1 MLAPLQL
8 LHRELRHWL
17 PMVVVLSMLSV
28 VPETLLATVV
38 PDPLAMVSGGAD
50 LDPEVMLSAL
60 AAFLGVAAA
69 KMLVQLVTLM
79 IAFVVLADLTAGRAP
94 NVWAGLA
101 RLGSWRL
108 QGAWIVAGMFEQI
121 AISLWFL
128 GGGAVL
134 IPLGLVTTAAYEE
147 ASGFAAFT
155 RSNELGR
162 LHVSSGTFG
171 PAGTRLAVGVTLA
184 FALWFLCDSLIGLAS
199 CAGSIFSM
207 SSATNC
213 SVSAAV
219 DTSSSPCE
227 RALPSSRRPSS
238 AAKTPTRCSFPPA
251 RCRSSS
257 ACRSCR
263 SRRRSPG
270 SGPWG
275 WSPCRPA
282 G

>member
-207 SSATNC
+207 SSALEGR
-213 SVSAAV
+213 SVESILAGTGAPV
-219 DTSSSPCE
+219 LPAHTGFDVAMDLLLAPL
-227 RALPSSRRPSS
+227 ALM
-238 AAKTPTRCSFPPA
+238 PTIYMMTLQQITYWQA
-251 RCRSSS
+251 RTV
-257 ACRSCR
+257 ADGEA
-263 SRRRSPG
+263 PG
-270 SGPWG
+270 ILH
-275 WSPCRPA
+275 
-282 G
+282 